1 LKFSVLGAGA
11 WGTTFASLLADRAE
25 TTIWALEPE
34 VAEAINQ
41 HHENPVYLPGG
52 RLALGLRASTDLLEV
67 VAGTEAVA
75 MAVPSQF
82 YRSVLEMARD
92 SIPAAAPFLSLS
104 KGIEEGSLKR
114 MSQVA
119 TEVLGGDRPGH
130 VGVLSGPNIARE
142 VLAGHPSATVI
153 ALRDEMTAVGLQ
165 QLLTTATLRVYTNA
179 DVVGCEV
186 GGSVKNV
193 IAIAAGMALGLGY
206 GQNTLAALITR
217 GLAELTRLGVA
228 LGGKPLTFLGLA
240 GIGDLSVTCHS
251 PDSRNHH
258 VGVELGRGRKLADV
272 LGEMH
277 SVAEGVRSSGPVL
290 ALAREAGVD
299 LPICEQVVAVLEGCS
314 TPRDAVAALLGRAP
328 TDELHGIRPAG
339 DS

>member
-1 LKFSVLGAGA
+1 LKFSVIGSGA
-11 WGTTFASLLADRAE
+11 WGTTFASLVASRTD
-25 TTIWALEPE
+25 TVIWAFEPE
-34 VAEAINQ
+34 VADAINAK
-41 HHENPVYLPGG
+41 HENPVYLPGG
-52 RLALGLRASTDLLEV
+52 QLAEGLRASTDLEEV
-67 VAGTEAVA
+67 VAGAEAIA

-82 YRSVLEMARD
+82 YRSVLEAARGA
-92 SIPAAAPFLSLS
+92 IPADAPFLSLS

-119 TEVLGGDRPGH
+119 TEVLGGDRPGPI
-130 VGVLSGPNIARE
+130 GVLSGPNIARE

-153 ALRDEMTAVGLQ
+153 ALRDEKTAVRLQ
-165 QLLTTATLRVYTNA
+165 HLLSTPTLRVYTNS

-228 LGGKPLTFLGLA
+228 LGGQPLTFLGLA

-258 VGVELGRGRKLADV
+258 VGFELGRGRNLADV

-277 SVAEGVRSSGPVL
+277 SVAEGVRSGGPVL
-290 ALAREAGVD
+290 ALARQADVD
-299 LPICEQVVAVLEGCS
+299 LPICEQVVAVLEDCS
-314 TPRDAVAALLGRAP
+314 TPREAVAALLGRAP
-328 TDELHGIRPAG
+328 TEELHGIRSPI
-339 DS
+339 DL

>member
-11 WGTTFASLLADRAE
+11 WGTTFASLLANRAE
-25 TTIWALEPE
+25 TMIWALEPE
-34 VAEAINQ
+34 VAEAINA
-41 HHENPVYLPGG
+41 HHENPIYLPGG
-52 RLALGLRASTDLLEV
+52 RLAEELRASTDLQEV
-67 VAGTEAVA
+67 VAGTEAIA

-82 YRSVLEMARD
+82 YRSVLEAARD
-92 SIPAAAPFLSLS
+92 SLPATAPFLSLS

-119 TEVLGGDRPGH
+119 TEVLGRDRPGP

-153 ALRDEMTAVGLQ
+153 ALRDEKAAVGLQ
-165 QLLTTATLRVYTNA
+165 HVLTTPTLRVYTNS
-179 DVVGCEV
+179 DVVGCEL

-228 LGGKPLTFLGLA
+228 LGGQSITFLGLA

-251 PDSRNHH
+251 SDSRNHH
-258 VGVELGRGRKLADV
+258 VGVELGRGRKLADI

-277 SVAEGVRSSGPVL
+277 SVAEGVRSGGPVL
-290 ALAREAGVD
+290 ALAQQAGVD
-299 LPICEQVVAVLEGCS
+299 LPICEQVVAVLDGCS
-314 TPRDAVAALLGRAP
+314 TPTEAVAALLGRAP
-328 TDELHGIRPAG
+328 TDELHGIRSANG
-339 DS
+339 

>member
-1 LKFSVLGAGA
+1 MAGR
-11 WGTTFASLLADRAE
+11 AD

-34 VAEAINQ
+34 VADAINEQ
-41 HHENPVYLPGG
+41 HENPVYLPRGQ
-52 RLALGLRASTDLLEV
+52 LAAELRASTDLEEV
-67 VAGTEAVA
+67 VAGTGAVA

-82 YRSVLEMARD
+82 YRSVLQAARD
-92 SIPAAAPFLSLS
+92 LIPAAAPVISLS

-119 TEVLGGDRPGH
+119 TEVLDGDRPGPI
-130 VGVLSGPNIARE
+130 GVLSGPNIARE

-153 ALRDEMTAVGLQ
+153 ALRDEKAVGDLQ
-165 QLLTTATLRVYTNA
+165 HLLTTPTLRVYTNS

-228 LGGKPLTFLGLA
+228 LGGRPLTFLGLA

-258 VGVELGRGRKLADV
+258 VGVELGRGRKLADI

-277 SVAEGVRSSGPVL
+277 SVAEGVRSGGPVL
-290 ALAREAGVD
+290 ALAQQAGVD
-299 LPICEQVVAVLEGCS
+299 LPICEQVVAVLEGRS
-314 TPRDAVAALLGRAP
+314 TPSEVVTALLGRAP
-328 TDELHGIRPAG
+328 TEELHGIRSAS
-339 DS
+339 DV

>member
-1 LKFSVLGAGA
+1 LKFSVIGSGA
-11 WGTTFASLLADRAE
+11 WGTAFASLVAGRTD
-25 TTIWALEPE
+25 TMIWALEPE
-34 VAEAINQ
+34 VAHAINER
-41 HHENPVYLPGG
+41 HENPVYLPGG
-52 RLALGLRASTDLLEV
+52 PLAEGLRASTDLEEV
-67 VAGTEAVA
+67 VADTEAIA

-82 YRSVLEMARD
+82 YRSALEAARA
-92 SIPAAAPFLSLS
+92 SIPANAPFLSLS

-119 TEVLGGDRPGH
+119 TEVLGDDRPGPI
-130 VGVLSGPNIARE
+130 GVLSGPNIARE
-142 VLAGHPSATVI
+142 VLAGQPSATVI
-153 ALRDEMTAVGLQ
+153 ALRDEKTAVRLQ
-165 QLLTTATLRVYTNA
+165 HLLSTPTLRVYTNS
-179 DVVGCEV
+179 DIVGCEV

-228 LGGKPLTFLGLA
+228 LGGQPLTFLGLA

-258 VGVELGRGRKLADV
+258 VGFELGRGRNLADV
-272 LGEMH
+272 LSEMH

-290 ALAREAGVD
+290 ALARQAAVD
-299 LPICEQVVAVLEGCS
+299 LPICEQVVAVLEGRS
-314 TPRDAVAALLGRAP
+314 TSREAVAALLGRAP
-328 TDELHGIRPAG
+328 TEELRGIRSAG
-339 DS
+339 DP

>member
-1 LKFSVLGAGA
+1 MKFSVLGGGA
-11 WGTTFASLLADRAE
+11 WGTTFASLLAGRTE
-25 TTIWALEPE
+25 TMIWVLEPE
-34 VAEAINQ
+34 VAEAINER
-41 HHENPVYLPGG
+41 HENPVYLPGG
-52 RLALGLRASTDLLEV
+52 RLAEELRASTDLQQV

-82 YRSVLEMARD
+82 YRSVLEVACE
-92 SIPAAAPFLSLS
+92 SIPPSAPFLSLS

-114 MSQVA
+114 MSEVA
-119 TEVLGGDRPGH
+119 TEVLGRDRPGH

-153 ALRDEMTAVGLQ
+153 ALRDEKTAVGLQ
-165 QLLTTATLRVYTNA
+165 HLLTTPTLRVYTNS

-228 LGGKPLTFLGLA
+228 LGGQSLTFLGLA

-251 PDSRNHH
+251 ADSRNHH
-258 VGVELGRGRKLADV
+258 VGVELGRGRKLPDI

-277 SVAEGVRSSGPVL
+277 SVAEGVRSGGPVL
-290 ALAREAGVD
+290 ALAEKAGVD
-299 LPICEQVVAVLEGCS
+299 LPICQQVVAVLDGCS
-314 TPRDAVAALLGRAP
+314 TPREAVAALLGRAP
-328 TDELHGIRPAG
+328 TEELHGIRSTSG
-339 DS
+339 